1 MQTLYCSP
9 PQRLGRKM
17 KISWSCFHNISANTG
32 INARFNGVYIMLY
45 DDLTLKNMEELKVIT
60 KEMEKSIM
68 IKSIIEN
75 SENPTA
81 ETVYKDLKLI
91 DDLLLL
97 QKQRMLFMP
106 KRTKSGALRKDVT
119 LKKVL
124 EKRIEVEIFGS
135 IS

>member
-1 MQTLYCSP
+1 
-9 PQRLGRKM
+9 
-17 KISWSCFHNISANTG
+17 
-32 INARFNGVYIMLY
+32 
-45 DDLTLKNMEELKVIT
+45 MEELKVIT
-60 KEMEKSIM
+60 KEQERKIM

-81 ETVYKDLKLI
+81 ESVYKDLKLI

-106 KRTKSGALRKDVT
+106 KRTKTGMLRKDAT
-119 LKKVL
+119 LKKVI
-124 EKRIEVEIFGS
+124 EKRIEVEVFGS

>member
-1 MQTLYCSP
+1 
-9 PQRLGRKM
+9 
-17 KISWSCFHNISANTG
+17 
-32 INARFNGVYIMLY
+32 
-45 DDLTLKNMEELKVIT
+45 MEELKVIK

-68 IKSIIEN
+68 IESIIEN
-75 SENPTA
+75 SEKPTA
-81 ETVYKDLKLI
+81 ESVYKELKLI
-91 DDLLLL
+91 DDLLIL

-124 EKRIEVEIFGS
+124 EKRIEIDVFGS

>member
-1 MQTLYCSP
+1 
-9 PQRLGRKM
+9 
-17 KISWSCFHNISANTG
+17 
-32 INARFNGVYIMLY
+32 
-45 DDLTLKNMEELKVIT
+45 MEELKVIT

-68 IKSIIEN
+68 IESIIEN

-81 ETVYKDLKLI
+81 ESVYKDLKLI

-106 KRTKSGALRKDVT
+106 KRTKSGALRKDVI

-124 EKRIEVEIFGS
+124 EKRIEIDVFGS

>member
-1 MQTLYCSP
+1 
-9 PQRLGRKM
+9 
-17 KISWSCFHNISANTG
+17 
-32 INARFNGVYIMLY
+32 
-45 DDLTLKNMEELKVIT
+45 MEELKVIT
-60 KEMEKSIM
+60 KEQERKIM

-81 ETVYKDLKLI
+81 ESVFNNLKLI

-106 KRTKSGALRKDVT
+106 KRTKTGALRKDVT

>member
-1 MQTLYCSP
+1 M
-9 PQRLGRKM
+9 G
-17 KISWSCFHNISANTG
+17 
-32 INARFNGVYIMLY
+32 
-45 DDLTLKNMEELKVIT
+45 ELKVIT
-60 KEMEKSIM
+60 KEQERKIM

-124 EKRIEVEIFGS
+124 EKRIEIDVFGS

>member
-1 MQTLYCSP
+1 
-9 PQRLGRKM
+9 
-17 KISWSCFHNISANTG
+17 
-32 INARFNGVYIMLY
+32 
-45 DDLTLKNMEELKVIT
+45 MEELKVIK

-68 IKSIIEN
+68 IESIIEN

-81 ETVYKDLKLI
+81 ESVYKDLKLI

-124 EKRIEVEIFGS
+124 EKRIEIDVFGS